1 MFIFALHDAFP
12 ILAYLTETENELAAT
27 LKTDLMTLLTDSD
40 RKFGNFDPLEE
51 VKSDS
56 RERAI
61 CGSRDE
67 SRPGWDSGR
76 ASWRR

>member
-51 VKSDS
+51 VKSD
-56 RERAI
+56 
-61 CGSRDE
+61 
-67 SRPGWDSGR
+67 
-76 ASWRR
+76 